1 MTRYGTVYVTLD
13 QWVHLAAEVLGSDAA
28 TIRRT
33 ADLNLIDSAL
43 HAPAAGF
50 GEQDLYPDVIDKAA
64 VLCWHLV
71 NNHGLPDGNKRCA
84 FVAMVV
90 FLRRNNVEWN
100 APTADDA
107 VSTMVAVA
115 SKHLDVASLAEWI
128 QSHTI

>member
-1 MTRYGTVYVTLD
+1 MTGHGVDYVTLD
-13 QWVHLAAEVLGSDAA
+13 QWVHLAAEVLGTDAA

-84 FVAMVV
+84 LLAMVV
-90 FLRRNNVEWN
+90 FLRRNDVRWT
-100 APTADDA
+100 APSVDDA
-107 VSTMVAVA
+107 VATMLAVA
-115 SKHLDVASLAEWI
+115 SKRLDVAGLAEWI
-128 QSHTI
+128 RSHAE

>member
-1 MTRYGTVYVTLD
+1 MTREGTVYVTLD
-13 QWVHLAAEVLGSDAA
+13 QWIHLAAEVLGADAA
-28 TIRRT
+28 TLRRT

-84 FVAMVV
+84 FVTMVL
-90 FLRRNNVEWN
+90 FLRRNDVGWT
-100 APTADDA
+100 APSADDA
-107 VSTMVAVA
+107 VTTMVAVA
-115 SKHLDVASLAEWI
+115 AKHLDVASLAGWI
-128 QSHTI
+128 RSHTT

>member
-1 MTRYGTVYVTLD
+1 MTDDGVVYLSLD
-13 QWVHLAAEVLGSDAA
+13 QWVYLAGEVLAADAA
-28 TIRRT
+28 TIRRV

-50 GEQDLYPDVIDKAA
+50 GERDLYPEVIDKAA

-84 FVAMVV
+84 LVATVV
-90 FLRRNNVEWN
+90 FLRRNGVRWT

-107 VSTMVAVA
+107 VATMLAVA
-115 SKHLDVASLAEWI
+115 SKRLDVAGLAEWI
-128 QSHTI
+128 RSHSE

>member
-1 MTRYGTVYVTLD
+1 MTGHGVDYVTLD
-13 QWVHLAAEVLGSDAA
+13 QWVHLAAEVLGTDAA

-90 FLRRNNVEWN
+90 FLRRNDVVWVV
-100 APTADDA
+100 PSADDA
-107 VSTMVAVA
+107 VPTMVGAA
-115 SKHLDVASLAEWI
+115 SKHLDVAGLARWI
-128 QSHTI
+128 RNHTA

>member
-1 MTRYGTVYVTLD
+1 VTGDGVVYLSLD
-13 QWVHLAAEVLGSDAA
+13 QWVHLAAEVLRADTA
-28 TIRRT
+28 TIRRV

-50 GEQDLYPDVIDKAA
+50 GEQDLYPEVIDKAA

-90 FLRRNNVEWN
+90 FLRRNDVVWTT
-100 APTADDA
+100 PSADDA
-107 VSTMVAVA
+107 VATMVAVA
-115 SKHLDVASLAEWI
+115 SKRLDVAGLAGWI
-128 QSHTI
+128 RSHSE